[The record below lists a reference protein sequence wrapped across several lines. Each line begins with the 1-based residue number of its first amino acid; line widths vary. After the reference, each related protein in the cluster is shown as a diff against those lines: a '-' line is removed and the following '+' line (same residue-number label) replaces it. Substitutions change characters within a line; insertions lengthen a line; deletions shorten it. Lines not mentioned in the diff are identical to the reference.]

1 MNHGVKV
8 QEKNKLPLNGTEK
21 SISLKAISGPSK
33 QFTCL
38 LQVFGEQ
45 EQGETAVFTPQG
57 WVMQKQ

>member
-21 SISLKAISGPSK
+21 SISLKATNGPSK
-33 QFTCL
+33 QFACL

-45 EQGETAVFTPQG
+45 EQ
-57 WVMQKQ
+57 